1 MAPSRK
7 LDRVAAGKL
16 SAYNGASGER
26 PSYSW
31 LLPHCGF
38 RTDFVTK
45 TSQTVSTADRA
56 LLVGLGWKRKPRF
69 PGMPAGEQGRESLLE
84 LVELARSA
92 GAEIAGTVFQMRESA
107 DPATLVGRGK
117 LDEIRAEATAHKTPL
132 IIFDSNLSPM
142 QQRNIEEATERR
154 VIDRTQLI
162 LDIFAKHAR
171 SREGQLQVELAQLNY
186 MLPRLTGKGTS
197 MSRLGGKS
205 GGGGSGGAGGGAG
218 RIGVRGPGEKK
229 LETDRRRIRDR
240 VGKIQKSIE
249 DIRKQRALRREARN
263 AVPLGTIALVGY
275 TNAGKSTLFNALSR
289 AEVLVSSRMFATLDP
304 TIRAIRLPS
313 NRRVLVSDTVGFI
326 RDLPKALLTAFRATL
341 EEVQEASLILHV
353 SDVSNPHHS
362 ELDEEV
368 DKILNDLG
376 VADRPKLC
384 VFNKVDRL
392 SEEQRASLI
401 HPHATGA
408 DTNSGP
414 VLVSGLTGEG
424 VEELLRRIDAALPV
438 DPVVTLSLRVPL
450 AEGRTLAL
458 VHALGRVL
466 HSEVEDSHMLMDA
479 EVPVSIARKLKLS
492 TFAKDGTSSRTRA

>member
-1 MAPSRK
+1 MA
-7 LDRVAAGKL
+7 VGE
-16 SAYNGASGER
+16 ER
-26 PSYSW
+26 PSRSW
-31 LLPHCGF
+31 LPPRDDF

-45 TSQTVSTADRA
+45 SSQPISTSTADRA
-56 LLVGLGWKRKPRF
+56 LLVGLGWKRAPRF
-69 PGMPAGEQGRESLLE
+69 PGMPAGEQGRESLAE
-84 LVELARSA
+84 LMELARSA
-92 GAEIAGTVFQMRESA
+92 GAEIAGTVFQLRESA

-117 LDEIRAEATAHKTPL
+117 LDEIRAEATAHRAPL

-162 LDIFAKHAR
+162 LDIFARHAR

-186 MLPRLTGKGTS
+186 MLPRLTGKGAS

-313 NRRVLVSDTVGFI
+313 NRRVLLSDTVGFI
-326 RDLPKALLTAFRATL
+326 RDLPKGLLTAFRATL
-341 EEVQEASLILHV
+341 EEVQEAALILQV
-353 SDVSNPHHS
+353 SDVSNPRHA

-376 VADRPKLC
+376 VADRPRLR
-384 VFNKVDRL
+384 VLNKVDRL
-392 SEEQRASLI
+392 TPEQKAPLM
-401 HPHATGA
+401 HPYEKGVGP
-408 DTNSGP
+408 SGGP
-414 VLVSGLTGEG
+414 VLVSALNGEG
-424 VEELLRRIDAALPV
+424 IDELLRRMDAALPV
-438 DPVVTLSLRVPL
+438 DPVVTLSLRLPL

-466 HSEVEDSHMLMDA
+466 HSEVEDSHMLLNA
-479 EVPVSIARKLKLS
+479 EVPVSIARKLKLIAFS
-492 TFAKDGTSSRTRA
+492 SDGTSSRAGTY

>member
-1 MAPSRK
+1 
-7 LDRVAAGKL
+7 
-16 SAYNGASGER
+16 
-26 PSYSW
+26 
-31 LLPHCGF
+31 
-38 RTDFVTK
+38 VTK
-45 TSQTVSTADRA
+45 TSQPISTSTADRA

-84 LVELARSA
+84 LAELARSA
-92 GAEIAGTVFQMRESA
+92 GAEIAGTVFQVRESA

-117 LDEIRAEATAHKTPL
+117 LDEIRAEATARKAPL

-142 QQRNIEEATERR
+142 QQRNIEESTERR

-186 MLPRLTGKGTS
+186 MLPRLTGKGAS

-240 VGKIQKSIE
+240 IGKIQNSIE

-326 RDLPKALLTAFRATL
+326 RDLPKGLLTAFRATL
-341 EEVQEASLILHV
+341 EEVQEAALILHV
-353 SDVSNPHHS
+353 SDVSNPHHA

-376 VADRPKLC
+376 VADRPRLR

-392 SEEQRASLI
+392 SPEQKASLV
-401 HPHATGA
+401 HPYAPGAGTGG
-408 DTNSGP
+408 GP

-424 VEELLRRIDAALPV
+424 VEELLGRMDAALPV
-438 DPVVTLSLRVPL
+438 DPVVTLSLRLPL

-466 HSEVEDSHMLMDA
+466 HSEVEDSHMLLDA
-479 EVPVSIARKLKLS
+479 EVPVSIARKLKLNAF
-492 TFAKDGTSSRTRA
+492 TKDGTSTRARA

>member
-1 MAPSRK
+1 MS
-7 LDRVAAGKL
+7 
-16 SAYNGASGER
+16 
-26 PSYSW
+26 
-31 LLPHCGF
+31 
-38 RTDFVTK
+38 K

-56 LLVGLGWKRKPRF
+56 LLVGLGWKRAPRF
-69 PGMPAGEQGRESLLE
+69 PGMPAGEQGRESLAE

-92 GAEIAGTVFQMRESA
+92 GAEIAGTVFQVRESA

-117 LDEIRAEATAHKTPL
+117 LDEIRAEATAHKAPL

-142 QQRNIEEATERR
+142 QQRNIEAATERR

-186 MLPRLTGKGTS
+186 MLPRLTGKGAS

-240 VGKIQKSIE
+240 VGKIQNSIE

-326 RDLPKALLTAFRATL
+326 RDLPKGLLTAFRATL
-341 EEVQEASLILHV
+341 EEVQEASLILQV
-353 SDVSNPHHS
+353 SDISNPHHA

-376 VADRPKLC
+376 VADRPRLR
-384 VFNKVDRL
+384 VFNKADRL
-392 SEEQRASLI
+392 TREQRDSLV
-401 HPHATGA
+401 HPHAASAGK
-408 DTNSGP
+408 NGGP
-414 VLVSGLTGEG
+414 ALVSALTGEG
-424 VEELLRRIDAALPV
+424 IEELLHRMDAALPV
-438 DPVVTLSLRVPL
+438 DPVVALSLRLPL

-466 HSEVEDSHMLMDA
+466 HSEVENSHILLDA
-479 EVPVSIARKLKLS
+479 EVPASIALRLKLNA
-492 TFAKDGTSSRTRA
+492 FAKDGTSRRLRA

>member
-1 MAPSRK
+1 MAP
-7 LDRVAAGKL
+7 
-16 SAYNGASGER
+16 
-26 PSYSW
+26 
-31 LLPHCGF
+31 PHDGL

-45 TSQTVSTADRA
+45 SLQQVPSTERA
-56 LLVGLGWKRKPRF
+56 LLVGLGWKRAPRF
-69 PGMPAGEQGRESLLE
+69 PGMAAGEQGRESLAE

-92 GAEIAGTVFQMRESA
+92 GAEIAGTVFQVRDTA

-117 LDEIRAEATAHKTPL
+117 LDEIRAEAMAHKAPL

-142 QQRNIEEATERR
+142 QQRNIEAATDRR

-162 LDIFAKHAR
+162 LDIFARHAR

-186 MLPRLTGKGTS
+186 LLPRLTGKGAS

-205 GGGGSGGAGGGAG
+205 GGGGAGGAGGGAG

-240 VGKIQKSIE
+240 VGKIQTSIE
-249 DIRKQRALRREARN
+249 EVRRQRALRREARN

-326 RDLPKALLTAFRATL
+326 RELPKGLLTAFRATL
-341 EEVQEASLILHV
+341 EEVQEAALILHV
-353 SDVSNPHHS
+353 SDVSNLHHA
-362 ELDEEV
+362 ELDGEV
-368 DKILNDLG
+368 DKILTELG
-376 VADRPKLC
+376 VADRPRLR

-392 SEEQRASLI
+392 TPEQRAPLA
-401 HPHATGA
+401 HPYALGTAALG
-408 DTNSGP
+408 GP
-414 VLVSGLTGEG
+414 VLVSALTGEG
-424 VEELLRRIDAALPV
+424 IEELLRRMDTALPV
-438 DPVVTLSLRVPL
+438 DPVVALSLRLPL

-466 HSEVEDSHMLMDA
+466 YSEVEDSQMLLKA
-479 EVPVSIARKLKLS
+479 EVPVSIARQLRLDQ
-492 TFAKDGTSSRTRA
+492 FASNGTSGKARA

>member
-1 MAPSRK
+1 
-7 LDRVAAGKL
+7 
-16 SAYNGASGER
+16 
-26 PSYSW
+26 
-31 LLPHCGF
+31 
-38 RTDFVTK
+38 
-45 TSQTVSTADRA
+45 

-92 GAEIAGTVFQMRESA
+92 GAEIAGTVFQVRESA

-117 LDEIRAEATAHKTPL
+117 LDEIRAEATAHKAPL

-186 MLPRLTGKGTS
+186 MLPRLTGKGAS

-240 VGKIQKSIE
+240 IGKIQKSIE

-263 AVPLGTIALVGY
+263 AVPLGTIVLVGY

-326 RDLPKALLTAFRATL
+326 RDLPKGLLTAFRATL
-341 EEVQEASLILHV
+341 EEVQEAALILHV
-353 SDVSNPHHS
+353 SDASNPHHA
-362 ELDEEV
+362 ELEEEV

-376 VADRPKLC
+376 VADRPRLR
-384 VFNKVDRL
+384 VLNKVDRL
-392 SEEQRASLI
+392 SPEQRAQLV
-401 HPHATGA
+401 HPKAMAEGTGG
-408 DTNSGP
+408 GP

-424 VEELLRRIDAALPV
+424 VEELLRRMDAALPV
-438 DPVVTLSLRVPL
+438 DPVVTLSLRLPL

-466 HSEVEDSHMLMDA
+466 HSEVEDSHMLLDA

-492 TFAKDGTSSRTRA
+492 AFANDGTSSRVRA

>member
-1 MAPSRK
+1 
-7 LDRVAAGKL
+7 
-16 SAYNGASGER
+16 
-26 PSYSW
+26 
-31 LLPHCGF
+31 
-38 RTDFVTK
+38 VTK

-84 LVELARSA
+84 LIELARSA
-92 GAEIAGTVFQMRESA
+92 GAEIAGTVFQVRESA

-240 VGKIQKSIE
+240 VGKIQKNIE

-341 EEVQEASLILHV
+341 EEVQEAALILHV
-353 SDVSNPHHS
+353 SDVSNPHHA

-376 VADRPKLC
+376 VADRPRLH
-384 VFNKVDRL
+384 VFNKVDQL
-392 SEEQRASLI
+392 TQEQRAQLI
-401 HPHATGA
+401 HPFAMGA
-408 DTNSGP
+408 GTNGGP

-424 VEELLRRIDAALPV
+424 VEELLRRMDAALPV
-438 DPVVTLSLRVPL
+438 DPVVTLSLRLPL

-466 HSEVEDSHMLMDA
+466 HSEVEDSHMLLDA

>member
-1 MAPSRK
+1 
-7 LDRVAAGKL
+7 
-16 SAYNGASGER
+16 
-26 PSYSW
+26 
-31 LLPHCGF
+31 
-38 RTDFVTK
+38 VTK
-45 TSQTVSTADRA
+45 TSQPISTSIADRA
-56 LLVGLGWKRKPRF
+56 LLVGLGWKRAPRF

-92 GAEIAGTVFQMRESA
+92 GAEIAGTVFQVRESA

-117 LDEIRAEATAHKTPL
+117 LDEIRAEATAHKAPL

-142 QQRNIEEATERR
+142 QQRNIEAATERR

-186 MLPRLTGKGTS
+186 MLPRLTGKGAS

-240 VGKIQKSIE
+240 VGKIQNSIE

-326 RDLPKALLTAFRATL
+326 RDLPKGLLTAFRATL
-341 EEVQEASLILHV
+341 EEVQEAALILHV
-353 SDVSNPHHS
+353 SDVSNPHHA

-376 VADRPKLC
+376 VADRPRLH
-384 VFNKVDRL
+384 VLNKVDRL
-392 SEEQRASLI
+392 TQEQRAPLLRSY
-401 HPHATGA
+401 AKGEG
-408 DTNSGP
+408 TNGGP

-424 VEELLRRIDAALPV
+424 IDELLRRMDEALPV
-438 DPVVTLSLRVPL
+438 DPVVTLSLRLPL

-466 HSEVEDSHMLMDA
+466 HSEVEDSHMLLDA

-492 TFAKDGTSSRTRA
+492 TFANDGTSKWARA

>member
-1 MAPSRK
+1 
-7 LDRVAAGKL
+7 
-16 SAYNGASGER
+16 
-26 PSYSW
+26 
-31 LLPHCGF
+31 
-38 RTDFVTK
+38 VTK
-45 TSQTVSTADRA
+45 TSQSISTSTADRA

-84 LVELARSA
+84 LEELARSA
-92 GAEIAGTVFQMRESA
+92 GAEIVGTVFQVRESA

-117 LDEIRAEATAHKTPL
+117 LDEIRAEATAHKAPL
-132 IIFDSNLSPM
+132 IIFDSNLSPV

-240 VGKIQKSIE
+240 VGKIQKNIE

-289 AEVLVSSRMFATLDP
+289 AEVFVSSRMFATLDP

-341 EEVQEASLILHV
+341 EEVQEAALILHV
-353 SDVSNPHHS
+353 SDVSNPHHA

-376 VADRPKLC
+376 VADRPRLR
-384 VFNKVDRL
+384 VFNKVDKL
-392 SEEQRASLI
+392 TQEQRAPLI
-401 HPHATGA
+401 HSHAMGA
-408 DTNSGP
+408 GANEGP

-424 VEELLRRIDAALPV
+424 VEELLRRMDAALPV
-438 DPVVTLSLRVPL
+438 DPVVTLSLRLPL

-492 TFAKDGTSSRTRA
+492 TFTKDGTSSRTRA

>member
-1 MAPSRK
+1 MKTQHQTS
-7 LDRVAAGKL
+7 
-16 SAYNGASGER
+16 SAE
-26 PSYSW
+26 
-31 LLPHCGF
+31 
-38 RTDFVTK
+38 
-45 TSQTVSTADRA
+45 RA
-56 LLVGLGWKRKPRF
+56 LLVGVTWKRARRI
-69 PGMPAGEQGRESLLE
+69 PGTLAGEQGRESLAE

-92 GAEIAGTVFQMRESA
+92 GAQVTGTIYQVRDAA

-117 LDEIRAEATAHKTPL
+117 LDEIRAQATARRAPL
-132 IIFDSNLSPM
+132 IIFDGNLSPM

-205 GGGGSGGAGGGAG
+205 GGGGSGGAGH
-218 RIGVRGPGEKK
+218 IGVRGPGEKK

-240 VGKIQKSIE
+240 VSKIQAGIE
-249 DIRKQRALRREARN
+249 AVRRQRSLRREARN
-263 AVPLGTIALVGY
+263 AIPLGTVALVGY
-275 TNAGKSTLFNALSR
+275 TNAGKSTLFNALSK

-326 RDLPKALLTAFRATL
+326 RDLPKGLLTAFRATL
-341 EEVQEASLILHV
+341 EEVQEAAVILHV
-353 SDVSNPHHS
+353 SDVSNPHHD

-368 DKILNDLG
+368 DKILTELG
-376 VADRPKLC
+376 VTDRPKLR
-384 VFNKVDRL
+384 VLNKIDLL
-392 SEEQRASLI
+392 SPLLRETLESSVARS
-401 HPHATGA
+401 GA
-408 DTNSGP
+408 SGP
-414 VLVSGLTGEG
+414 VLVSGLTGKG
-424 VEELLRRIDAALPV
+424 IDDLLRRIDAALPV
-438 DPVVTLSLRVPL
+438 DPIVTMSLRLPL

-458 VHALGRVL
+458 VHAMGRVL

-479 EVPVSIARKLKLS
+479 EVPTSIARSLRLS
-492 TFAKDGTSSRTRA
+492 QYTAQGTSKLALT

>member
-1 MAPSRK
+1 MN
-7 LDRVAAGKL
+7 LGE
-16 SAYNGASGER
+16 ER
-26 PSYSW
+26 PSAPWFPPYAGS
-31 LLPHCGF
+31 
-38 RTDFVTK
+38 RTNSVTK

-56 LLVGLGWKRKPRF
+56 LLVGLGWKRAPRF

-92 GAEIAGTVFQMRESA
+92 GAEIAGTVFQVRESA

-117 LDEIRAEATAHKTPL
+117 LDEIRAEATAHKAPL

-142 QQRNIEEATERR
+142 QQRNIEAATERR

-186 MLPRLTGKGTS
+186 MLPRLTGKGAS

-205 GGGGSGGAGGGAG
+205 GGGGAGGAGGGAG

-240 VGKIQKSIE
+240 VGKIQNSIE

-326 RDLPKALLTAFRATL
+326 RDLPKGLLTAFRATL
-341 EEVQEASLILHV
+341 VEVQEAALILQV
-353 SDVSNPHHS
+353 SDVSNPHHA

-376 VADRPKLC
+376 VADRPRLRI
-384 VFNKVDRL
+384 FNKVDRL
-392 SEEQRASLI
+392 TKEQRAPLI
-401 HPHATGA
+401 HPYAMGA
-408 DTNSGP
+408 GTNGGP
-414 VLVSGLTGEG
+414 VLVSALTGEG
-424 VEELLRRIDAALPV
+424 VEELLRRMDAALPV
-438 DPVVTLSLRVPL
+438 DPVVMLSLRLPL

-466 HSEVEDSHMLMDA
+466 HSEVEDSHMLLDA
-479 EVPVSIARKLKLS
+479 EVPVSIARRLKLNA
-492 TFAKDGTSSRTRA
+492 FAADGTSSRARA

>member
-1 MAPSRK
+1 
-7 LDRVAAGKL
+7 
-16 SAYNGASGER
+16 
-26 PSYSW
+26 
-31 LLPHCGF
+31 
-38 RTDFVTK
+38 VTK
-45 TSQTVSTADRA
+45 TSQTVSTADRV

-84 LVELARSA
+84 LEELARSA
-92 GAEIAGTVFQMRESA
+92 GAEIVGTVFQVRESA

-240 VGKIQKSIE
+240 VGKIQKNIE

-353 SDVSNPHHS
+353 SDVSNPHHA

-392 SEEQRASLI
+392 SPEQRAPLI
-401 HPHATGA
+401 HPHAMGA
-408 DTNSGP
+408 DSNGGA

-424 VEELLRRIDAALPV
+424 VEELLRRMDAALPV
-438 DPVVTLSLRVPL
+438 DPVLTLSLRLPL

-466 HSEVEDSHMLMDA
+466 HSEVEDSHMLLDA

-492 TFAKDGTSSRTRA
+492 AFAKDGTSSRSRA

>member
-1 MAPSRK
+1 M
-7 LDRVAAGKL
+7 
-16 SAYNGASGER
+16 
-26 PSYSW
+26 
-31 LLPHCGF
+31 
-38 RTDFVTK
+38 TK
-45 TSQTVSTADRA
+45 SSQSISTSTADRA

-84 LVELARSA
+84 LEELARSA
-92 GAEIAGTVFQMRESA
+92 GAVIAGTVFQVRESA

-117 LDEIRAEATAHKTPL
+117 LDEIRAEATAHKAPL

-240 VGKIQKSIE
+240 VGKIQKNIE

-341 EEVQEASLILHV
+341 EEVQEAALILHV
-353 SDVSNPHHS
+353 SDVSNPHRA

-384 VFNKVDRL
+384 VLNKVDRL
-392 SEEQRASLI
+392 SPEQKASLI
-401 HPHATGA
+401 HPHAMGT
-408 DTNSGP
+408 DTNGGP

-424 VEELLRRIDAALPV
+424 VEELLRRMDAALPV
-438 DPVVTLSLRVPL
+438 DPVVTLSLRLPL

-492 TFAKDGTSSRTRA
+492 TFTKDGTSSRTRA